1 MKILV
6 IKFRNIG
13 DTLLASPVVSN
24 LKLNYPD
31 ATIDF
36 ALNSGCEAMIS
47 GNPNI
52 NKIHI
57 YDRFKIKNSNFID
70 KILLELEF
78 AKNIKKQNY
87 DIAINLTTGDRGIW
101 IAKFAGIKKIVGMSG
116 KNRLTNTFITDKIP
130 KFSDFKHIV
139 DQNLDALKALNL
151 EIFNKKVEVF
161 SDENLEFLN
170 LPNKFIHIHATSRW
184 MFKCVNDDIM
194 ANIIDFCENDLNI
207 KVVLTGDNNQ
217 NELDKLKNILSLCK
231 ANPINLAGKLN
242 LKQVIKLSKLSSLYI
257 GVDTAIMHIAAAN
270 DTPCIAFFGPSGAYE
285 WGPWDNWLLKS
296 GYTKQNGIQTMGK
309 HIVFQKDWEFVPC
322 DKDGII
328 KHKVENRLMDFSDEM
343 NLIKQKIVF
352 NLNNAI

>member
-6 IKFRNIG
+6 MKFRNIG
-13 DTLLASPVVSN
+13 DTLLVSPVISN
-24 LKLNYPD
+24 LKLNYPNL
-31 ATIDF
+31 TIDF

-57 YDRFKIKNSNFID
+57 YDRFKIKNTSFFNKF
-70 KILLELEF
+70 LFELEF

-101 IAKFAGIKKIVGMSG
+101 IAKFSGIKKIVGISG
-116 KNRLTNTFITDKIP
+116 KNKLANSFITDKIP
-130 KFSDFKHIV
+130 KFSGFKHMV
-139 DQNLDALKALNL
+139 EQNLDALRVLNL

-184 MFKCVNDDIM
+184 MFKCVNDDVM
-194 ANIIDFCENDLNI
+194 VKIIDFCENELNT
-207 KVVLTGDNNQ
+207 KVVLTADNNK
-217 NELDKLKNILSLCK
+217 NEIDKLNNILTLCK
-231 ANPINLAGKLN
+231 ASPINLAGKLN
-242 LKQVIKLSKLSSLYI
+242 LKQMIKLSKLSSLYV

-270 DTPCIAFFGPSGAYE
+270 DVPCIAFFGPSGAYE
-285 WGPWDNWLLKS
+285 WGPWDNSLMQS

-309 HIVFQKDWEFVPC
+309 HIVFQKEWDFVPC
-322 DKDGII
+322 DKNGII
-328 KHKVENRLMDFSDEM
+328 KHKVQKTLMDF
-343 NLIKQKIVF
+343 NKNIQKIKDTIVKNLAF
-352 NLNNAI
+352 NL